1 MTSSPLSSSRPESA
15 AVRVPRGAA
24 VLDPAITEAILD
36 AALDGLASRGF
47 AAMSMD
53 GIARQA
59 GVGKSAIYR
68 RWPSKEQLTGEVIA
82 GFGVRSR
89 DDLPDTGSL
98 RGDIRFILDE
108 MVAWFGD
115 ARTGPA
121 FTDLLAEAVR
131 NPILAEVMMTGFA
144 EPRRK
149 RVGFILDRAERRG
162 ELSEHAD
169 RALLLDLVAAP
180 VFWRLIAQRGAAPPS
195 FLESIAHLIASEAS
209 APNSVTG
216 RGNDRRY

>member
-1 MTSSPLSSSRPESA
+1 M
-15 AVRVPRGAA
+15 
-24 VLDPAITEAILD
+24 LDPAVTEAILN
-36 AALDGLASRGF
+36 AALDALASRGF
-47 AAMSMD
+47 TAMSMD

-82 GFGVRSR
+82 GLGVRSR

-98 RGDIRFILDE
+98 RGDIRVILDE
-108 MVAWFGD
+108 MVAWFSD

-121 FTDLLAEAVR
+121 FTDLLSEAVR
-131 NPILAEVMMTGFA
+131 NPKLADVMMTGFS

-149 RVGFILDRAERRG
+149 RVGLILDRAERRG
-162 ELSEHAD
+162 ELSQHAD
-169 RALLLDLVAAP
+169 RVLLLDLVAAP
-180 VFWRLIAQRGAAPPS
+180 VFWRLIARRGAAPPS
-195 FLESIAHLIASEAS
+195 FLESIADLIAHEAS

-216 RGNDRRY
+216 RGNEGRP